1 MNWEVFY
8 KSGAVATGA
17 VTGWLFG
24 GWNTLLAVLL
34 AFVIT
39 DYITGI
45 MAGYVEGKLSSK
57 VGFKAIP
64 KKVMIFVLVAVGH
77 LIDTA
82 IGENHL
88 FRDAVIFFYIS
99 NEVIS
104 ILENAGR
111 IGLPI
116 PEQLKQAVQIL
127 KGKGEGK

>member
-1 MNWEVFY
+1 MNWEVIY
-8 KSGAVATGA
+8 KSGAVATG
-17 VTGWLFG
+17 VFVGWAFG

-64 KKVMIFVLVAVGH
+64 KKIMIFVLVAVGH

-82 IGENHL
+82 IGESHL